1 MIEEQSLKIVTFDY
15 TEQIVFGEEFT
26 LYAEYINVGQHPI
39 RNLFVSFEGDFEVDY
54 PMYYIGEF
62 DVDSTDVFEVTATNL
77 DPGEYYTKVVFS
89 YTNSYN
95 QERTITKPIKVI
107 VTEPPASEPE
117 EAVER
122 EEKESFWDK
131 IKRFLLVLFDLGS

>member
-1 MIEEQSLKIVTFDY
+1 M
-15 TEQIVFGEEFT
+15 
-26 LYAEYINVGQHPI
+26 
-39 RNLFVSFEGDFEVDY
+39 
-54 PMYYIGEF
+54 
-62 DVDSTDVFEVTATNL
+62 FEVTATNL
-77 DPGEYYTKVVFS
+77 DPEEYYTKVVFS

-117 EAVER
+117 EPVER